1 MNKFITLMIIALV
14 GVHAFEFDISALI
27 QVNMMSMIR
36 PELNLMMPCKVSMIY
51 SMTLKLATLKLKV
64 LLMRRTFLMKKLEC
78 KELQLLPEFTKWTL
92 RHGKQPRLEEIKL
105 ELNTLMLQIISI
117 GLPKELLILKEDQ
130 LN

>member
-78 KELQLLPEFTKWTL
+78 KELQLLPEFTK
-92 RHGKQPRLEEIKL
+92 
-105 ELNTLMLQIISI
+105 
-117 GLPKELLILKEDQ
+117 
-130 LN
+130 